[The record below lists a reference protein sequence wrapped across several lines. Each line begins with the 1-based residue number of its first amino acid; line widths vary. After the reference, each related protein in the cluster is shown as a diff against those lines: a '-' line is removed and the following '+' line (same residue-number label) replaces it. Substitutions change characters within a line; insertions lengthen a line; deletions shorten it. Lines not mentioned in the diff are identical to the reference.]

1 MIRSLALS
9 LKFMSRMER
18 AQWFTFVALRSLL
31 SLLDLAAIMVIG
43 IVASSGAAFLANGSD
58 PNRSIS
64 FAGLE
69 VPAVD
74 ASTLPPVVLLTLG
87 FFIGKSVAS
96 IVLTK
101 KTALLVARVEAR
113 SAKEIATRV
122 FGRTLTQ
129 STAHSREGIMFAIQ
143 TGSPAAFNAQL
154 NSFSNVIS
162 ETALLVTVA
171 IGFLVIDPLATLVSI
186 LYFAS
191 VGWVMNHFVG
201 LRMSKAGE
209 ITARSTIS
217 ANSTI
222 SDIIAVYREL
232 TVLGKMDS
240 YIDRLYRA
248 RTDASTST
256 AQLYYLS
263 GMPRYVIE
271 AALLIGASAFIL
283 VEIVSGDLVNSAA
296 TIGVFFTGALRVTAA
311 IVPIQA
317 ALLTI
322 KASQPAAERA
332 HAILQELIDKTLTQ
346 IEPGTSSPNNVSSTQ
361 TSVSIKD
368 VRFSYGDRDQEVIK
382 GVSFEIS
389 KGSQVAIIGAS
400 GAGKS
405 TLADLI
411 CGVVMPTSGSILLSR
426 TAPTDSKNRG
436 LGYVPQRPGIVQG
449 TIMDNVALGIPLEAV
464 DSARVIRSL
473 ELANLSDLIDS
484 LPNGLNTILNPT
496 NHNLSG
502 GQLQR
507 LGLARALYS
516 EPEVLVMD
524 EATSALDA
532 ESEHK
537 IRLTL
542 EKLRGSVT
550 VIVVAHRLNTIQ
562 HADNVI
568 LLDEGRVSDS
578 GSFSELRAR
587 NPDVQSMVEL
597 LRIDQEG
604 EEL

>member
-1 MIRSLALS
+1 
-9 LKFMSRMER
+9 MER
-18 AQWFTFVALRSLL
+18 AQWFMFVALRSML

-87 FFIGKSVAS
+87 FFIGKSIAS
-96 IVLTK
+96 ILLTK
-101 KTALLVARVEAR
+101 STALLVAKVEAR
-113 SAKEIATRV
+113 SAKEIAKCV
-122 FGRTLTQ
+122 FGATLTQ
-129 STAHSREGIMFAIQ
+129 STVHSRESTMFAIQ
-143 TGSPAAFNAQL
+143 TGSPAAFNSQL
-154 NSFSNVIS
+154 NAFSNVIS
-162 ETALLVTVA
+162 ETSLLLTVA
-171 IGFLVIDPLATLVSI
+171 VGFLAIDPLATLVSI

-191 VGWVMNHFVG
+191 VGWIMNQFVG

-209 ITARSTIS
+209 ITAKSTIS
-217 ANSTI
+217 ANSSI
-222 SDIIAVYREL
+222 SDIISVYREL
-232 TVLGKMDS
+232 KVIGKIDN

-248 RTDASTST
+248 RTSASTST

-296 TIGVFFTGALRVTAA
+296 TIGVFFSGALRVTAA

-322 KASQPAAERA
+322 KASQPAADRA
-332 HAILQELIDKTLTQ
+332 HAFLQEIIDTPLNQNKHENLSPF
-346 IEPGTSSPNNVSSTQ
+346 PGSSPQ
-361 TSVSIKD
+361 TSVSIKN
-368 VRFSYGDRDQEVIK
+368 VWFRYKDRDQDVIK
-382 GVSFEIS
+382 GISFEVL
-389 KGSQVAIIGAS
+389 KGSQVAIIGPS

-411 CGVVMPTSGSILLSR
+411 CGVVAPISGSVLLQGTLPATS
-426 TAPTDSKNRG
+426 TNRG
-436 LGYVPQRPGIVQG
+436 LGYVPQRPGLVEG
-449 TIMDNVALGIPLEAV
+449 TIMDNVALGVNSEEV
-464 DSARVIRSL
+464 ESDRVFRSL
-473 ELANLSDLIDS
+473 ERANLADLIDS
-484 LPNGLNTILNPT
+484 LPAGLATILNPT

-542 EKLRGSVT
+542 EKLRGTVT

-568 LLDEGRVSDS
+568 LLNDGKISDS

-587 NPDVQSMVEL
+587 NPDVQSMIEL
-597 LRIDQEG
+597 FRI
-604 EEL
+604 EEEDEA

>member
-1 MIRSLALS
+1 
-9 LKFMSRMER
+9 MSRMER
-18 AQWFTFVALRSLL
+18 AQWFMFVALRSML

-87 FFIGKSVAS
+87 FFIGKSIAS
-96 IVLTK
+96 ILLTK
-101 KTALLVARVEAR
+101 STALLVAKVEAR
-113 SAKEIATRV
+113 SAKEIAKCV
-122 FGRTLTQ
+122 FGATLTQ
-129 STAHSREGIMFAIQ
+129 STVHSRESTMFAIQ
-143 TGSPAAFNAQL
+143 TGSPAAFNSQL
-154 NSFSNVIS
+154 NAFSNVIS
-162 ETALLVTVA
+162 ETSLLLTVA
-171 IGFLVIDPLATLVSI
+171 VGFLAIDPLATLVSI

-191 VGWVMNHFVG
+191 VGWIMNQFVG

-209 ITARSTIS
+209 ITAKSTIS
-217 ANSTI
+217 ANSSI
-222 SDIIAVYREL
+222 SDIISVYREL
-232 TVLGKMDS
+232 KVIGKIDN

-248 RTDASTST
+248 RTSASTST

-296 TIGVFFTGALRVTAA
+296 TIGVFFSGALRVTAA

-322 KASQPAAERA
+322 KASQPAADRA
-332 HAILQELIDKTLTQ
+332 HAFLQEIIDTPLNQNKHENLSPF
-346 IEPGTSSPNNVSSTQ
+346 PGSSPQ
-361 TSVSIKD
+361 TSVSIKN
-368 VRFSYGDRDQEVIK
+368 VWFRYKDRDQDVIK
-382 GVSFEIS
+382 GISFEVL
-389 KGSQVAIIGAS
+389 KGSQVAIIGPS

-411 CGVVMPTSGSILLSR
+411 CGVVAPISGSVLLQGTLPATS
-426 TAPTDSKNRG
+426 TNRG
-436 LGYVPQRPGIVQG
+436 LGYVPQRPGLVEG
-449 TIMDNVALGIPLEAV
+449 TIMDNVALGVNSEEV
-464 DSARVIRSL
+464 ESDRVFRSL
-473 ELANLSDLIDS
+473 ERANLADLIDS
-484 LPNGLNTILNPT
+484 LPAGLATILNPT

-542 EKLRGSVT
+542 EKLRGTVT

-568 LLDEGRVSDS
+568 LLNDGKISDS

-587 NPDVQSMVEL
+587 NPDVQSMIEL
-597 LRIDQEG
+597 FRI
-604 EEL
+604 EEEDEA